1 MIRTM
6 KKRNNWAI
14 TITIISVLFCWI
26 YLSSDLIAQNTKTN
40 KDNTSYTNNMK
51 RSFLDFQDSISTN
64 FNIFQESQQKAFNDF
79 KKDVQRKWGQNNFIF
94 SDSINWVEYYED
106 NDVRSIVNFKD
117 GTANLELLID
127 QDDDDDDQKIENEVG
142 KAIKELALTKGKV
155 NDFKIES
162 DEQNKLSKE
171 PILQNQLIT
180 EEGVKVTEENID
192 QFTKEIIDKE
202 EIIQSTV
209 KGTDGKSRVLVSISI
224 PLAPDYLK
232 VRANK
237 VLPIVTKYAN
247 QYNIEPELIL
257 SVIHVESYFNPKAIS
272 HANAIGLMQLVPSS
286 GGQDSYEYVYGKS
299 QQPSRRFLF
308 DSDNNINLGTAYLK
322 ILMTK
327 YFDGITNDE
336 NKRHCVVSSYNTGI
350 GNVCLAV
357 SGDKVPSNTVKIINR
372 MTTNQTYSYLSSN
385 LKYREAREY
394 IVKVNNKYLMYKKWL
409 EYE

>member
-1 MIRTM
+1 MMIDNYIYSI
-6 KKRNNWAI
+6 KIAVFLFGLY
-14 TITIISVLFCWI
+14 IIPTSCLLSQNSINSDSVKVSISNINKSF
-26 YLSSDLIAQNTKTN
+26 SS
-40 KDNTSYTNNMK
+40 
-51 RSFLDFQDSISTN
+51 FQDSITAN
-64 FNIFQESQQKAFNDF
+64 FNNFQKNQQKAFDDF
-79 KKDVQRKWGQNNFIF
+79 KKDIKEKWGEGNFSY
-94 SDSINWVEYYED
+94 SDSVNWVEYYKG
-106 NDVRSIVNFKD
+106 NNVRSTVNFKE
-117 GTANLELLID
+117 GKAYVELLVEPD
-127 QDDDDDDQKIENEVG
+127 VATDNEKLDNKVSV
-142 KAIKELALTKGKV
+142 AIKELALTKGKV
-155 NDFKIES
+155 NDFELEEDK
-162 DEQNKLSKE
+162 QNKLSEE

-202 EIIQSTV
+202 EIKQITV
-209 KGTDGKSRVLVSISI
+209 KGTDGKSRTLISISI
-224 PLAPDYLK
+224 PLAPDYLQ

-237 VLPIVTKYAN
+237 ILPIVTKYAN